1 MKTPTTSPAV
11 RDVDTQ
17 QFVIMRNIDW
27 HTGILYWQGSCP
39 WRGCKSHTIVSIR
52 VGDGAGH
59 WPAYEFNLPCGH
71 SRGLNR
77 DIRLAPDVLTRFIL
91 EMP

>member
-1 MKTPTTSPAV
+1 MKTPTTSPVAV
-11 RDVDTQ
+11 WDENTQ
-17 QFVIMRNIDW
+17 QFVIMMDIDW
-27 HTGILYWQGSCP
+27 HDGILYWQGSCP
-39 WRGCKSHTIVSIR
+39 RRECKSHTLVSIR
-52 VGDGAGH
+52 VGDGH
-59 WPAYEFNLPCGH
+59 WPSYEFNLPCGH